1 MTRRVTDGPG
11 DELRRQHEDLRRRTN
26 WEDPAGSLPE
36 PDWESPDR
44 AGTGR
49 AGEPL
54 QELRDLVGA
63 VLRRGLGRSPR
74 H

>member
-26 WEDPAGSLPE
+26 WEDPAGSLPD
-36 PDWESPDR
+36 PDWEGGGQP
-44 AGTGR
+44 A
-49 AGEPL
+49 EPRQEL
-54 QELRDLVGA
+54 RELRDLVGA

>member
-26 WEDPAGSLPE
+26 WEDPAGSLPD
-36 PDWESPDR
+36 PDWESPGR
-44 AGTGR
+44 AGTGE
-49 AGEPL
+49 AGDPVR
-54 QELRDLVGA
+54 ELRNLVGA
-63 VLRRGLGRSPR
+63 VLRRRLSEPPR